1 MKKNNKRIFIIA
13 TIVVVCLIG
22 LIAKLDVKP
31 ANYYSAKNES
41 TAMSEEYS
49 EATTYDIN
57 LQTEEQPTSEAS
69 SSESSTI
76 EKNNKGQKDTNK
88 DNNTST
94 SDSNTTSDSKPGAPT
109 SNSTDNESQK
119 SDSKPTSN
127 PANNQEG
134 NKTSNTNSNT
144 QKPKDETVTCTI
156 EIRCDTLNG
165 GDNLTDDAKDAG
177 KIPYAKNPTILGT
190 YSVTVPKGQSVYD
203 VLLLAC
209 RNNGIHVEASYTAM
223 YESYYVEGINH
234 LYEFDGGQLSGWMYK
249 VNGQFPNYGCSSY
262 TVEAGDVIVW
272 LYTCDLGKDVGD
284 NSMW

>member
-41 TAMSEEYS
+41 TAMFEEYS

-57 LQTEEQPTSEAS
+57 FQAEEQPTSEAS

-94 SDSNTTSDSKPGAPT
+94 S
-109 SNSTDNESQK
+109 NSTDNESQK

-134 NKTSNTNSNT
+134 SKTSNTNSNT
-144 QKPKDETVTCTI
+144 LKPKDETVTCTI

-209 RNNGIHVEASYTAM
+209 RNNGIHLEASYTAM
-223 YESYYVEGINH
+223 HKSYYVEGINH
-234 LYEFDGGQLSGWMYK
+234 LYEFDGGELSGWMYK
-249 VNGQFPNYGCSSY
+249 VNGQFPNYGCSAY
-262 TVEAGDVIVW
+262 TVKPGDVIVW

>member
-69 SSESSTI
+69 SSESSTP
-76 EKNNKGQKDTNK
+76 EKNDKGQKDTNK

-94 SDSNTTSDSKPGAPT
+94 SDNNTTSDSKPGAPT

-119 SDSKPTSN
+119 SEL
-127 PANNQEG
+127 ANNQEN

-165 GDNLTDDAKDAG
+165 GDNLTEDAKDAG
-177 KIPYAKNPTILGT
+177 KIPYAKNPTILST

-234 LYEFDGGQLSGWMYK
+234 LYEFDGGELSGWMYK
-249 VNGQFPNYGCSSY
+249 VNGQFPNYGCSAY
-262 TVEAGDVIVW
+262 TVKPGDVIVW

-284 NSMW
+284 DSMW

>member
-69 SSESSTI
+69 SSESSTP
-76 EKNNKGQKDTNK
+76 EKNDKGQKDTNK

-94 SDSNTTSDSKPGAPT
+94 SDNNTTSDSKPGAPT

-119 SDSKPTSN
+119 SEL
-127 PANNQEG
+127 ANNQEN

-156 EIRCDTLNG
+156 EIRCDNLNG
-165 GDNLTDDAKDAG
+165 GDNLTEDA
-177 KIPYAKNPTILGT
+177 
-190 YSVTVPKGQSVYD
+190 
-203 VLLLAC
+203 
-209 RNNGIHVEASYTAM
+209 
-223 YESYYVEGINH
+223 
-234 LYEFDGGQLSGWMYK
+234 
-249 VNGQFPNYGCSSY
+249 
-262 TVEAGDVIVW
+262 
-272 LYTCDLGKDVGD
+272 
-284 NSMW
+284 